1 MPYSRPSY
9 AQLIA
14 RVGAL
19 YRAAFPGADT
29 NLRQSA
35 ARPLV
40 TMIAASTDDDLAF
53 LDWLALQLFP
63 FSADAE
69 YLERW
74 ATAKGLSR
82 RAATHGA
89 GTVTLAGTPGSTALS
104 GTQLQTA
111 AGLTV
116 ALAASATIGGGG
128 TVVAFANAVAGG
140 ANGNL
145 ATGVPLTFI
154 GTPAGFGDAAVV
166 ATAFSGGADAETD
179 SSLRARTLRA
189 FAQPSF
195 GGNRNDWENAALKV
209 AGVTRVFTAPAQP
222 TPGAVT
228 LYALFDDVRT
238 NGLPI
243 GTDAWYRP
251 GTGPSA
257 GIGGTG
263 DQRLV
268 LDAILALRPIAAHLY
283 VTALV
288 AAPIAITIDNLAVDT
303 PAVRAAIAAE
313 LAAMQRRR
321 AVPGGGCSRSWI
333 EEAISR
339 AAGEDSHDLTSPAG
353 NVAGVP
359 GTLFTIG
366 AITYV

>member
-1 MPYSRPSY
+1 MPYNRPSY

-14 RVGAL
+14 RVGGL

-40 TMIAASTDDDLAF
+40 TMIAAGTDDDLAF

-63 FSADAE
+63 FSAATE
-69 YLERW
+69 YLQRW
-74 ATAKGLSR
+74 ASAKGLSLR
-82 RAATHGA
+82 GATKGG
-89 GTVTLAGTPGSTALS
+89 GTVTLSGTPTYTALT

-111 AGLTV
+111 SGLAVELTDD
-116 ALAASATIGGGG
+116 ATIGGGG
-128 TVVAFANAVAGG
+128 TVVASARAVVGG
-140 ANGNL
+140 ADGNL
-145 ATGVPLTFI
+145 VPGVPLTFV
-154 GTPAGFGDAAVV
+154 GTPAGFSDSAVV
-166 ATAFSGGADAETD
+166 TAAFAGGAAEETE

-189 FAQPSF
+189 LAQPSF

-209 AGVTRVFTAPAQP
+209 VGVTRVFTAPAQP

-228 LYALFDDVRT
+228 LYPLLDDTRVD
-238 NGLPI
+238 GLPV

-268 LDAILALRPIAAHLY
+268 LDAILPLRPVCAHLY

-288 AAPIAITIDNLAVDT
+288 AAPIAITIANLAVDT

-339 AAGEDSHDLTSPAG
+339 AAGEDSHDLAVPAG

-366 AITYV
+366 TVTYA

>member
-1 MPYSRPSY
+1 LPYERPTY

-14 RVGAL
+14 RAGAL

-63 FSADAE
+63 FSAASE

-74 ATAKGLSR
+74 ASAKGLSR
-82 RAATHGA
+82 RAATTAA
-89 GTVTLAGTPGSTALS
+89 GTVTLSGTPTYVALI

-111 AGLTV
+111 GGLAV
-116 ALAASATIGGGG
+116 MLSVDATIGGDG
-128 TVVAFANAVAGG
+128 TVVAAARAVAGG
-140 ANGNL
+140 RDGNL
-145 ATGVPLTFI
+145 VPGVPLTFV
-154 GTPAGFGDAAVV
+154 GTPAGFGDSAVV
-166 ATAFSGGADAETD
+166 TAAFTGGADAEAD

-189 FAQPSF
+189 MAQPSF

-209 AGVTRVFTAPAQP
+209 VGVTRVFTAPAVP

-228 LYALFDDVRT
+228 LYPLFDDTRT
-238 NGLPI
+238 DGLPV

-251 GTGPSA
+251 GTGPSS
-257 GIGGTG
+257 GMGGTG

-268 LDAILALRPIAAHLY
+268 LDQVLSLRPICAHLY
-283 VTALV
+283 VTALI
-288 AAPIAITIDNLAVDT
+288 AAPIAITIDNLVTDT
-303 PAVRAAIAAE
+303 PAVRTAIAAE
-313 LAAMQRRR
+313 LAAMQLRR
-321 AVPGGGCSRSWI
+321 AAPGGGCSRSWI

-339 AAGEDSHDLTSPAG
+339 AAGEDSHDLTVPAG

-359 GTLFTIG
+359 GRLFTIG
-366 AITYV
+366 AITYA